1 MITLYFIK
9 HALTDTVRFIAWMF
23 KWLVIIMFKATV
35 YFTLFVI
42 TALTLII
49 GWIVKKVGSWGLG
62 KAGVDTSEWPKPDWD
77 KVGQRLDSFNS
88 WMERKLRPKHKVR
101 RPSTDITVEEMVLFD
116 IIDGD

>member
-62 KAGVDTSEWPKPDWD
+62 KAGVDTSKWPKPDWD
-77 KVGQRLDSFNS
+77 KVERGLDKINRNLD
-88 WMERKLRPKHKVR
+88 RKLRPKHTAK
-101 RPSTDITVEEMVLFD
+101 RPSTDITVDEMILYD